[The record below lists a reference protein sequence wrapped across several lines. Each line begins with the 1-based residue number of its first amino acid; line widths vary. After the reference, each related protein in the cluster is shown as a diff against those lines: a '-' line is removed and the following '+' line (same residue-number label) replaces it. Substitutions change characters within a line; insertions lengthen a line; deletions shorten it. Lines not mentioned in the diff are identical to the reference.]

1 MRLVQLALRVREDGL
16 VHGGPPC
23 SSWVWVNRHTSQRC
37 VDNPEGDSSVESVAM
52 ANEILAGIVSVYI
65 YYIYI
70 YHHYIIDRVYLY
82 YQQT

>member
-37 VDNPEGDSSVESVAM
+37 VDNPEGNSSVESVAM
-52 ANEILAGIVSVYI
+52 ANEILAGIV
-65 YYIYI
+65 
-70 YHHYIIDRVYLY
+70 L
-82 YQQT
+82 